1 MNPALILACTKQLAG
16 SFFNRHAVTHFAP
29 KCDIG
34 LQQLVCIRFQVLFHS
49 PSGVLFAFPS
59 RYWFTIGQRRVFSL
73 GEWSPQIPTGLHVS
87 DGTQDAAS
95 SQMRFCLQDCH
106 LLWLAVPDHSTNAL
120 IGNSTY
126 AVLQPRHAS
135 TTVWAVPIS
144 LATTFGIS
152 FDFFSS
158 RY

>member
-1 MNPALILACTKQLAG
+1 M
-16 SFFNRHAVTHFAP
+16 
-29 KCDIG
+29 
-34 LQQLVCIRFQVLFHS
+34 
-49 PSGVLFAFPS
+49 
-59 RYWFTIGQRRVFSL
+59 
-73 GEWSPQIPTGLHVS
+73 S
-87 DGTQDAAS
+87 DGTQDTAS

-120 IGNSTY
+120 IGNSTH